1 MDELIILNE
10 SMHQIA
16 MHINKSLQIHDFQ
29 IILPRTSWSSR
40 SLSHTL

>member
-10 SMHQIA
+10 SMHQIT
-16 MHINKSLQIHDFQ
+16 MHVTKSLQIHDCQ
-29 IILPRTSWSSR
+29 IVLPRTSRSLK

>member
-10 SMHQIA
+10 SMHQITL
-16 MHINKSLQIHDFQ
+16 HVTESLQIHDFQ

-40 SLSHTL
+40 ALSHTL